1 MEVEVE
7 EQVDDEL
14 GLFLLSLVQGE
25 EVSLSLVHGEEVS
38 LSLVQGEEVSLSLV
52 QGEEVSLV
60 QGEEVSLDQGEEGD
74 CTEVVDVS
82 TSNTLKGFKNTFPE
96 LVIFK
101 ICSHLVFLSP
111 DLLWFKN

>member
-25 EVSLSLVHGEEVS
+25 EVSLSLV
-38 LSLVQGEEVSLSLV
+38 
-52 QGEEVSLV
+52 

-82 TSNTLKGFKNTFPE
+82 TSNTLKE
-96 LVIFK
+96 LNNEHFRCCK
-101 ICSHLVFLSP
+101 RYSHLVFWSP
-111 DLLWFKN
+111 DLLWFKY

>member
-25 EVSLSLVHGEEVS
+25 EVSL
-38 LSLVQGEEVSLSLV
+38 
-52 QGEEVSLV
+52 V

-74 CTEVVDVS
+74 CTVVDVVS
-82 TSNTLKGFKNTFPE
+82 TSNTLKGLNNEHFQCWLYIKDILTLCFGRRICFGLSTECNRRVFVQKE
-96 LVIFK
+96 LQHVQQG
-101 ICSHLVFLSP
+101 LP
-111 DLLWFKN
+111 

>member
-14 GLFLLSLVQGE
+14 GLFLLSLV
-25 EVSLSLVHGEEVS
+25 H
-38 LSLVQGEEVSLSLV
+38 GEEVSLSLV

-74 CTEVVDVS
+74 CTVVDVVS
-82 TSNTLKGFKNTFPE
+82 TSNTLKE
-96 LVIFK
+96 LNNEHFHCWK
-101 ICSHLVFLSP
+101 RYSHLVFWSP
-111 DLLWFKN
+111 DLLWFKY

>member
-25 EVSLSLVHGEEVS
+25 EVSLSLV
-38 LSLVQGEEVSLSLV
+38 
-52 QGEEVSLV
+52 

-74 CTEVVDVS
+74 CTEVVDVVS
-82 TSNTLKGFKNTFPE
+82 TSNTLERLKCEHFH
-96 LVIFK
+96 
-101 ICSHLVFLSP
+101 C
-111 DLLWFKN
+111 

>member
-1 MEVEVE
+1 LEVEVE

-38 LSLVQGEEVSLSLV
+38 L
-52 QGEEVSLV
+52 
-60 QGEEVSLDQGEEGD
+60 DQGEEGD

-82 TSNTLKGFKNTFPE
+82 KSNTL
-96 LVIFK
+96 
-101 ICSHLVFLSP
+101 VFFSP
-111 DLLWFKN
+111 DLLWFK

>member
-25 EVSLSLVHGEEVS
+25 EVSL
-38 LSLVQGEEVSLSLV
+38 
-52 QGEEVSLV
+52 V

-74 CTEVVDVS
+74 CTVVDVVS
-82 TSNTLKGFKNTFPE
+82 TSNKLKGFKNTF
-96 LVIFK
+96 VVSK
-101 ICSHLVFLSP
+101 ICSYLVFLSP
-111 DLLWFKN
+111 DLLWFKY

>member
-25 EVSLSLVHGEEVS
+25 EVSL
-38 LSLVQGEEVSLSLV
+38 
-52 QGEEVSLV
+52 SLV

-82 TSNTLKGFKNTFPE
+82 TSNTLKGFKIHFHSWLSLKYALTLCFFRQICFGLSNVCNRRVSVQKE
-96 LVIFK
+96 LQHVQQG
-101 ICSHLVFLSP
+101 LP
-111 DLLWFKN
+111 

>member
-25 EVSLSLVHGEEVS
+25 EVSLSLV
-38 LSLVQGEEVSLSLV
+38 
-52 QGEEVSLV
+52 

-74 CTEVVDVS
+74 CTVVDVVS
-82 TSNTLKGFKNTFPE
+82 TSNTLKRLKYENFHCWKRYS
-96 LVIFK
+96 L
-101 ICSHLVFLSP
+101 LVFWSP
-111 DLLWFKN
+111 DLLWFKY

>member
-14 GLFLLSLVQGE
+14 GLFL
-25 EVSLSLVHGEEVS
+25 

-74 CTEVVDVS
+74 CTVVDVVS
-82 TSNTLKGFKNTFPE
+82 TSNTLERLKYEHFHCWKRY
-96 LVIFK
+96 
-101 ICSHLVFLSP
+101 SHLVFWSP
-111 DLLWFKN
+111 DLLWFKY

>member
-25 EVSLSLVHGEEVS
+25 EVSL
-38 LSLVQGEEVSLSLV
+38 
-52 QGEEVSLV
+52 V

-74 CTEVVDVS
+74 CTVVDVVS
-82 TSNTLKGFKNTFPE
+82 TSNTLERLKYEHFHCWKRY
-96 LVIFK
+96 
-101 ICSHLVFLSP
+101 SHRVFWSP
-111 DLLWFKN
+111 DLLWFRY

>member
-25 EVSLSLVHGEEVS
+25 EVSLSLV
-38 LSLVQGEEVSLSLV
+38 
-52 QGEEVSLV
+52 

-74 CTEVVDVS
+74 CTVVDVVS
-82 TSNTLKGFKNTFPE
+82 TSNTLKGLNNEHFQCWLYIKDILTLCFGRRICFGLSTECNRRVSVQKE
-96 LVIFK
+96 LQPVQQG
-101 ICSHLVFLSP
+101 LP
-111 DLLWFKN
+111 

>member
-38 LSLVQGEEVSLSLV
+38 LSLVQGEEVSL
-52 QGEEVSLV
+52 
-60 QGEEVSLDQGEEGD
+60 DQGEEGD

-82 TSNTLKGFKNTFPE
+82 TSNTLKGFKNTFP
-96 LVIFK
+96 
-101 ICSHLVFLSP
+101 
-111 DLLWFKN
+111 

>member
-25 EVSLSLVHGEEVS
+25 EVSLSLV
-38 LSLVQGEEVSLSLV
+38 
-52 QGEEVSLV
+52 

-74 CTEVVDVS
+74 CTVVDVVS
-82 TSNTLKGFKNTFPE
+82 TSNTLERLKYEHFHCWKRY
-96 LVIFK
+96 
-101 ICSHLVFLSP
+101 SHLVFVLSP
-111 DLLWFKN
+111 DLLWFKY

>member
-25 EVSLSLVHGEEVS
+25 EVSLSLV
-38 LSLVQGEEVSLSLV
+38 
-52 QGEEVSLV
+52 

-82 TSNTLKGFKNTFPE
+82 TSNTLKRLKYEHFRCCKRY
-96 LVIFK
+96 
-101 ICSHLVFLSP
+101 SHLVFWSP
-111 DLLWFKN
+111 DLLWFKY

>member
-25 EVSLSLVHGEEVS
+25 EVSL
-38 LSLVQGEEVSLSLV
+38 
-52 QGEEVSLV
+52 V

-74 CTEVVDVS
+74 CTVVDVVS
-82 TSNTLKGFKNTFPE
+82 TSNTLERLKYEHFHCWKRY
-96 LVIFK
+96 
-101 ICSHLVFLSP
+101 SHLVFWSP
-111 DLLWFKN
+111 DLLWFKY

>member
-25 EVSLSLVHGEEVS
+25 EVSLSLV
-38 LSLVQGEEVSLSLV
+38 
-52 QGEEVSLV
+52 

-74 CTEVVDVS
+74 CTVVDVVS
-82 TSNTLKGFKNTFPE
+82 TSNTLKRLKYE
-96 LVIFK
+96 HSHCCWK
-101 ICSHLVFLSP
+101 KYSHLVFWSP
-111 DLLWFKN
+111 DLLWFRY